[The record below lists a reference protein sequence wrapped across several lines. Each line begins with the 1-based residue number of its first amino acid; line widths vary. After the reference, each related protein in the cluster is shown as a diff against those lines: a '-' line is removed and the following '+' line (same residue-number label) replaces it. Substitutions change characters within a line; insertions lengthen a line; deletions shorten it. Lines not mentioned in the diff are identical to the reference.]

1 MTNRRPDKRKKM
13 IQIAALTL
21 AGIMGISVILSAVL
35 H

>member
-1 MTNRRPDKRKKM
+1 MTNRRPDKRKTM
-13 IQIAALTL
+13 IQIAALAL